1 MDDLRARDK
10 ARLTHTF
17 TLWLDRLLMY
27 FPNPVTNPVM
37 GFDATTRAKD
47 ILVIEHARVRRI
59 MTKLTVVLDRLLVNH
74 ALTRLELHTM
84 SRQWALLNVMGSV
97 YAFLFHRGP
106 RSSTG
111 LGPGPG
117 KTTRCP
123 HHHVAS
129 PAHERR
135 AYVVLETIVLDHA
148 HFKSRLKR
156 LLETPIGF
164 QTI

>member
-111 LGPGPG
+111 SG
-117 KTTRCP
+117 KN
-123 HHHVAS
+123 VAS

-156 LLETPIGF
+156 SLEVV
-164 QTI
+164 

>member
-27 FPNPVTNPVM
+27 FPNPATNPVM

-97 YAFLFHRGP
+97 YAFLFHR
-106 RSSTG
+106 S
-111 LGPGPG
+111 PG

-156 LLETPIGF
+156 LLETPFGF

>member
-17 TLWLDRLLMY
+17 TIWLDRLLMY
-27 FPNPVTNPVM
+27 FPNPAVGN
-37 GFDATTRAKD
+37 GFDAITRAKD
-47 ILVIEHARVRRI
+47 ILVLEHARVRRI

-74 ALTRLELHTM
+74 ALTLTRPELHTM

-97 YAFLFHRGP
+97 YAFMF
-106 RSSTG
+106 SSTG
-111 LGPGPG
+111 SAGSG
-117 KTTRCP
+117 KN
-123 HHHVAS
+123 VAS

-156 LLETPIGF
+156 SLEVV
-164 QTI
+164 

>member
-17 TLWLDRLLMY
+17 TIWLDRLLMY
-27 FPNPVTNPVM
+27 FPNPAANPAVGN

-74 ALTRLELHTM
+74 ALTLTRPELHTM

-97 YAFLFHRGP
+97 YAFMFR
-106 RSSTG
+106 STG
-111 LGPGPG
+111 SG
-117 KTTRCP
+117 KTARYP
-123 HHHVAS
+123 YHHHVAS

-156 LLETPIGF
+156 SLEVV
-164 QTI
+164 

>member
-10 ARLTHTF
+10 ARLTHMF
-17 TLWLDRLLMY
+17 TIWLDRLLMY
-27 FPNPVTNPVM
+27 FPNPATAM

-47 ILVIEHARVRRI
+47 VLVIEHARVRRI

-106 RSSTG
+106 RSSTRY
-111 LGPGPG
+111 PY
-117 KTTRCP
+117 
-123 HHHVAS
+123 HVAS

-156 LLETPIGF
+156 SLEVV
-164 QTI
+164 

>member
-111 LGPGPG
+111 PGPG
-117 KTTRCP
+117 KN
-123 HHHVAS
+123 VAS

-156 LLETPIGF
+156 SLEVV
-164 QTI
+164 

>member
-10 ARLTHTF
+10 ARLTHMF
-17 TLWLDRLLMY
+17 TIWLDRLLMY
-27 FPNPVTNPVM
+27 FPNPAANPAVGN
-37 GFDATTRAKD
+37 GFDAITRAKD

-74 ALTRLELHTM
+74 ALTLTRLELHTM

-97 YAFLFHRGP
+97 YAFMF
-106 RSSTG
+106 RSTAGSG
-111 LGPGPG
+111 KN

-156 LLETPIGF
+156 SLEVV
-164 QTI
+164 

>member
-97 YAFLFHRGP
+97 YAFLFHR
-106 RSSTG
+106 S
-111 LGPGPG
+111 PG
-117 KTTRCP
+117 KTTRYP
-123 HHHVAS
+123 YHVAS
-129 PAHERR
+129 PAYERR

-156 LLETPIGF
+156 SLEVV
-164 QTI
+164 

>member
-17 TLWLDRLLMY
+17 TIWLDRMIMY
-27 FPNPVTNPVM
+27 FPNPANPPM
-37 GFDATTRAKD
+37 GFDATRAKD
-47 ILVIEHARVRRI
+47 ILVLEHARVRRI

-74 ALTRLELHTM
+74 ALTRPELHTI

-97 YAFLFHRGP
+97 YAFMFRTCGG
-106 RSSTG
+106 S
-111 LGPGPG
+111 G
-117 KTTRCP
+117 KNARNP
-123 HHHVAS
+123 YHHHAAS

-156 LLETPIGF
+156 SLDMI
-164 QTI
+164 

>member
-27 FPNPVTNPVM
+27 FPNPATAI

-111 LGPGPG
+111 LGPG
-117 KTTRCP
+117 KN
-123 HHHVAS
+123 VAS

-156 LLETPIGF
+156 SLEVV
-164 QTI
+164 

>member
-17 TLWLDRLLMY
+17 TIWLDRLLMY
-27 FPNPVTNPVM
+27 FPNPATAVGN

-47 ILVIEHARVRRI
+47 ILVLEHARVRRI

-74 ALTRLELHTM
+74 ALTLTRLELHTM

-97 YAFLFHRGP
+97 YAFMFR
-106 RSSTG
+106 TCTT
-111 LGPGPG
+111 GPGSG
-117 KTTRCP
+117 KNTRYP
-123 HHHVAS
+123 YHVAP
-129 PAHERR
+129 PAYERR

-156 LLETPIGF
+156 SLEVV
-164 QTI
+164 

>member
-10 ARLTHTF
+10 ARLTHMF

-27 FPNPVTNPVM
+27 FPNPATNPAAM

-106 RSSTG
+106 
-111 LGPGPG
+111 G
-117 KTTRCP
+117 KTTRYP
-123 HHHVAS
+123 YHVAS

-156 LLETPIGF
+156 SLEVV
-164 QTI
+164 

>member
-10 ARLTHTF
+10 ARLTQIDTF
-17 TLWLDRLLMY
+17 TIWLDRLLMY
-27 FPNPVTNPVM
+27 FPNPATNPPM
-37 GFDATTRAKD
+37 DFDAITRAKD
-47 ILVIEHARVRRI
+47 ILVLEHARVRRI

-74 ALTRLELHTM
+74 ALTLTRPELHTM

-97 YAFLFHRGP
+97 YAFMFR
-106 RSSTG
+106 STG
-111 LGPGPG
+111 STGSGPG
-117 KTTRCP
+117 KNTRYP
-123 HHHVAS
+123 HHHHVAW

-156 LLETPIGF
+156 SLEVV
-164 QTI
+164 

>member
-10 ARLTHTF
+10 ARLTHMF
-17 TLWLDRLLMY
+17 TLWLDRMWMY
-27 FPNPVTNPVM
+27 FPNPATNPAAM

-47 ILVIEHARVRRI
+47 VLVLEHARVRRI

-74 ALTRLELHTM
+74 ALTRLELRAI

-106 RSSTG
+106 RSNT
-111 LGPGPG
+111 GPG
-117 KTTRCP
+117 KSKSTRCP
-123 HHHVAS
+123 HHAAS

-135 AYVVLETIVLDHA
+135 AYAVLETIVLDHA

-156 LLETPIGF
+156 SLEVV
-164 QTI
+164 

>member
-17 TLWLDRLLMY
+17 TIWLDRLLMY
-27 FPNPVTNPVM
+27 FPNPAVGN
-37 GFDATTRAKD
+37 GFDAITRAKD
-47 ILVIEHARVRRI
+47 ILVLEHARVRRI

-74 ALTRLELHTM
+74 ALTLTRPELHTM

-97 YAFLFHRGP
+97 YAFMFR
-106 RSSTG
+106 STG
-111 LGPGPG
+111 SAGSG
-117 KTTRCP
+117 KN
-123 HHHVAS
+123 VAS

-156 LLETPIGF
+156 SLEVV
-164 QTI
+164 